1 MPKIIFTSRYMKAAP
16 AAQLANYVKY
26 IATREGVEKIDE
38 SKRELPATVAQKK
51 LIAQLLKDFPEAKNM
66 LEYEDFKRYP
76 TIGTASEFIST
87 VLEWNQDQLSDREN
101 YVDYLANRP
110 RVERVGEHGLF
121 TDAGTPVVI
130 SKVQEEV
137 KHHKGPVWTHVVSLR
152 REDAERLG
160 YDSGKQWRELLRS
173 KRAMLSKHMKIDSE
187 NLRWYAAF
195 HNESHHPHLHIMV
208 FSAKDNDGYLTGP
221 AIEAM
226 RSELAHSIFRQDFAN
241 LYEKQ
246 NQARADLKKEA
257 EKVMREL
264 LGQLEQGVL
273 VNPEIERRICQ
284 LADRLQKTKGKNVYG
299 YLKADVKKLVDQ
311 IIDEL
316 AKEPKVGKLY
326 QSWGEWNNQIL
337 QFYSNGHPP
346 LPPLSKQPQ
355 FKSIKNMVIA
365 EALQI
370 GSHHFIFDEEPEDQE
385 PEEQAQEE
393 LEPTE
398 LLQENGVA
406 KLPEEAETYETSV
419 EIYTPKREATSNT
432 YAGNQF
438 HVTWSKE
445 YREAQ
450 NSLYGSEEAEPDFE
464 RAFQLFQQEA
474 EKGNAL
480 AMYDLARIFADG
492 LGREADPNAAQNWYA
507 KALAAFMEAEFSA
520 KERQKS
526 YLQYRIGKMYAA
538 DLGTEHKVNCPEGAR
553 EGGLGRD
560 YGEAAEWFGRAV
572 RQNHKYDQYSLAGL
586 YYRGQGVE
594 QDYRQARNLYR
605 CSAEQENPYA
615 SYELAKMYR
624 DGIGAEPD
632 GQQAATYF
640 EAAFRGFLA
649 LESKSHDDKLQYRLG
664 QMLYTGTGTK
674 KEETKA
680 VEFWQKAARL
690 GNANAQYALAS
701 HWLKTGTGDLQ
712 QALEWIQK
720 AAEGEN
726 TAAMYSLGKL
736 YLEGEVVPP
745 DIKRAIELFEKA
757 ALKGH
762 DYAAYRLGRLYLS
775 GEKIEKNVELAM
787 EWFGQAAGANNSY
800 ALYTLGKLFLMGADV
815 PKDMEKS
822 IDYFKRA
829 AEGGN
834 KYAEFQLGKLYL
846 LGEDVPKNVE
856 EAITWLSSCAD
867 RGNQFAQ
874 YSLGKLYLCGREVSR
889 DREKAIPLLEEAA
902 AQGNIYAQFLL
913 DHLDLFQD
921 PSVFL
926 SATRLLHQLTKIF
939 QEEERREGAR
949 RISVDRKMR
958 RKIREKK
965 VVQGHKGDDHEPQ
978 ELLY

>member
-1 MPKIIFTSRYMKAAP
+1 
-16 AAQLANYVKY
+16 
-26 IATREGVEKIDE
+26 
-38 SKRELPATVAQKK
+38 
-51 LIAQLLKDFPEAKNM
+51 
-66 LEYEDFKRYP
+66 
-76 TIGTASEFIST
+76 
-87 VLEWNQDQLSDREN
+87 
-101 YVDYLANRP
+101 
-110 RVERVGEHGLF
+110 
-121 TDAGTPVVI
+121 
-130 SKVQEEV
+130 
-137 KHHKGPVWTHVVSLR
+137 
-152 REDAERLG
+152 
-160 YDSGKQWRELLRS
+160 
-173 KRAMLSKHMKIDSE
+173 
-187 NLRWYAAF
+187 
-195 HNESHHPHLHIMV
+195 MV
-208 FSAKDNDGYLTGP
+208 FSAKDNDGYLTEP

-241 LYEKQ
+241 IYEEQ

-257 EKVMREL
+257 EQVMKEL

-273 VNPEIERRICQ
+273 VNPEIERRICL
-284 LADRLQKTKGKNVYG
+284 LADRLQKTKGKKVYG

-311 IIDEL
+311 IVDEL
-316 AKEPKVGKLY
+316 AKAPGVEKLY
-326 QSWGEWNNQIL
+326 QAWGEWNNQIL
-337 QFYSNGHPP
+337 QFYSNNHLP

-419 EIYTPKREATSNT
+419 EIYTSKREATSNT

-492 LGREADPNAAQNWYA
+492 LGREADPNAAQNWDA

-538 DLGTEHKVNCPEGAR
+538 GLGTEHKVNCPEGAR

-572 RQNHKYDQYSLAGL
+572 RQNHKYAQYSLAGL

-745 DIKRAIELFEKA
+745 DIKHAIELFEKA

-834 KYAEFQLGKLYL
+834 EYAEFQLGKLYL

-913 DHLDLFQD
+913 DHLDSFQD

>member
-1 MPKIIFTSRYMKAAP
+1 MPKIIFTSRYMKDAP

-51 LIAQLLKDFPEAKNM
+51 LIAQLLKDFPEANNM
-66 LEYEDFKRYP
+66 LEYEDFKRHP

-121 TDAGTPVVI
+121 TDSGIPVVI
-130 SKVQEEV
+130 SKVQDEV
-137 KHHKGPVWTHVVSLR
+137 KNHQGPVWTHVVSLR
-152 REDAERLG
+152 REDAARLG

-173 KRAMLSKHMKIDSE
+173 KRAMLSKYMKIDSE

-195 HNESHHPHLHIMV
+195 HNESYHPHVHIMV
-208 FSAKDNDGYLTGP
+208 FSAKDNDGYLTEP

-241 LYEKQ
+241 LYEEQ
-246 NQARADLKKEA
+246 NQARVDLKKEA
-257 EKVMREL
+257 EQVMKEL

-273 VNPEIERRICQ
+273 VSPEIERRICL
-284 LADRLQKTKGKNVYG
+284 LAGRLQKTNGKKVYG

-311 IIDEL
+311 IVDEL
-316 AKEPKVGKLY
+316 AKEPGVEKLY
-326 QSWGEWNNQIL
+326 QTWGEWNNQIL
-337 QFYSNGHPP
+337 QFYSNRHPP
-346 LPPLSKQPQ
+346 LPPLSKHPQ
-355 FKSIKNMVIA
+355 FKSIKNMVIV

-370 GSHHFIFDEEPEDQE
+370 GSHHFIFDEEPEEQE

-393 LEPTE
+393 IELTE

-406 KLPEEAETYETSV
+406 ELPEEAESYEASL
-419 EIYTPKREATSNT
+419 EMNTPEREVASNS
-432 YAGNQF
+432 YVGNQSY
-438 HVTWSKE
+438 VKWSKE
-445 YREAQ
+445 YQEAR
-450 NSLYGSEEAEPDFE
+450 SCLYGSEETEPDFE

-480 AMYDLARIFADG
+480 AMYDLARMFADG
-492 LGREADPNAAQNWYA
+492 LGREADPNAAQDWYA
-507 KALAAFMEAEFSA
+507 KALVAFMEAESSA
-520 KERQKS
+520 KERQKP

-538 DLGTEHKVNCPEGAR
+538 GLGTEQ
-553 EGGLGRD
+553 D
-560 YGEAAEWFGRAV
+560 YGKAAEWFARAV
-572 RQNHKYDQYSLAGL
+572 RQNHKYAQYSLAGL

-594 QDYRQARNLYR
+594 QDYRKARNLYQ

-640 EAAFRGFLA
+640 EWAFQGFLA
-649 LESKSHDDKLQYRLG
+649 LEKKSHDDKLQYRLG
-664 QMLYTGTGTK
+664 QMFYTGTGTK

-736 YLEGEVVPP
+736 YLEGEGVPP
-745 DIKRAIELFEKA
+745 DLKRAIELFEKA

-787 EWFGQAAGANNSY
+787 EWLRQAAGANNSS
-800 ALYTLGKLFLMGADV
+800 ALYTLGKLFHMGEDA
-815 PKDMEKS
+815 PKDIRQAICYFEK
-822 IDYFKRA
+822 A

-834 KYAEFQLGKLYL
+834 EYAEFQLGKLYL

-856 EAITWLSSCAD
+856 EAITWLSRCAD

-874 YSLGKLYLCGREVSR
+874 YALGKLYLCGREVPR
-889 DREKAIPLLEEAA
+889 DREKAIPLLEAAA

-913 DHLDLFQD
+913 DHLDSFQD

-939 QEEERREGAR
+939 QEEERREGAK
-949 RISVDRKMR
+949 RIGVDRKMR

-965 VVQGHKGDDHEPQ
+965 VAQGHKGDDLEPQ

>member
-1 MPKIIFTSRYMKAAP
+1 M
-16 AAQLANYVKY
+16 
-26 IATREGVEKIDE
+26 
-38 SKRELPATVAQKK
+38 
-51 LIAQLLKDFPEAKNM
+51 
-66 LEYEDFKRYP
+66 
-76 TIGTASEFIST
+76 
-87 VLEWNQDQLSDREN
+87 
-101 YVDYLANRP
+101 DYLANRP

-121 TDAGTPVVI
+121 TDSRTPVVI

-152 REDAERLG
+152 REDAARLG
-160 YDSGKQWRELLRS
+160 YDSGKQWRDLLRS
-173 KRAMLSKHMKIDSE
+173 KRAMLSKYMKINSE

-195 HNESHHPHLHIMV
+195 HNESHHPHVHIMV
-208 FSAKDNDGYLTGP
+208 FSAKDNEGYLTEP

-241 LYEKQ
+241 LYEEQ

-257 EKVMREL
+257 EQVMKEL

-273 VNPEIERRICQ
+273 VNPEIERLICL
-284 LADRLQKTKGKNVYG
+284 LADRLRKTKGKKVYG

-311 IIDEL
+311 IVDEL
-316 AKEPKVGKLY
+316 AKEPGIEKLY
-326 QSWGEWNNQIL
+326 QTWGEWNNQIL
-337 QFYSNGHPP
+337 QFYSNRHPQ

-370 GSHHFIFDEEPEDQE
+370 GGHHFIFDEEPEEQE

-406 KLPEEAETYETSV
+406 ELPEEAETYEASL
-419 EIYTPKREATSNT
+419 EMNTPEREAISNS
-432 YAGNQF
+432 YVRNQSY
-438 HVTWSKE
+438 VKWSKE
-445 YREAQ
+445 YQEAR
-450 NSLYGSEEAEPDFE
+450 SCLYGSEETAPDFE

-480 AMYDLARIFADG
+480 AMYDLARMFADG
-492 LGREADPNAAQNWYA
+492 LGREADPNAAQEWYV
-507 KALAAFMEAEFSA
+507 KALAAFMEAESSS
-520 KERQKS
+520 KERQKP

-538 DLGTEHKVNCPEGAR
+538 GLGTEQ
-553 EGGLGRD
+553 D
-560 YGEAAEWFGRAV
+560 YGKAAEWFARAV
-572 RQNHKYDQYSLAGL
+572 RQNHKYAQYSLASL

-594 QDYRQARNLYR
+594 QDYRQARNLYQ

-624 DGIGAEPD
+624 DGIGTEPD
-632 GQQAATYF
+632 RQQADTYF
-640 EAAFRGFLA
+640 AWAFRGFLA
-649 LESKSHDDKLQYRLG
+649 LEKKSHDDKLQYRLG

-745 DIKRAIELFEKA
+745 DLKHAIELFEKA

-762 DYAAYRLGRLYLS
+762 DYAAYRLGHLYLS

-787 EWFGQAAGANNSY
+787 EWLRQAAGANNSN
-800 ALYTLGKLFLMGADV
+800 ALYTLGKLFLMGEDV
-815 PKDMEKS
+815 PKDIRQAICYFEK
-822 IDYFKRA
+822 A

-834 KYAEFQLGKLYL
+834 EYAEFQLGKLYL

-856 EAITWLSSCAD
+856 EAITWLSRCAD

-874 YSLGKLYLCGREVSR
+874 YALGKLYLCGRDVPR
-889 DREKAIPLLEEAA
+889 DREKAIPLLEAAA

-913 DHLDLFQD
+913 DHLDSFQD

-958 RKIREKK
+958 RKIWEKK
-965 VVQGHKGDDHEPQ
+965 VAQGHKGDDHEPQ

>member
-1 MPKIIFTSRYMKAAP
+1 MPKIIFTSRYMKDAP
-16 AAQLANYVKY
+16 DAQLVNYVKY
-26 IATREGVEKIDE
+26 IATREGVEKIDK
-38 SKRELPATVAQKK
+38 SKRELPATAAQKK
-51 LIAQLLKDFPEAKNM
+51 LVSQLLRDFSEAKNM
-66 LEYEDFKRYP
+66 LEHEDYKRRP
-76 TIGTASEFIST
+76 TIGAASEFIST
-87 VLEWNQDQLSDREN
+87 VLEWNQDRLSDREN

-121 TDAGTPVVI
+121 TDAGTPVVLY
-130 SKVQEEV
+130 KVQEEV
-137 KHHKGPVWTHVVSLR
+137 KNHQGPVWTHVVSLR
-152 REDAERLG
+152 REDAARLG

-195 HNESHHPHLHIMV
+195 HNESHHPHVHIMV
-208 FSAKDNDGYLTGP
+208 FSAKDNDGYLTEP

-241 LYEKQ
+241 LYEEQ

-257 EKVMREL
+257 EQVMKEL

-273 VNPEIERRICQ
+273 VNPEIERRICL
-284 LADRLQKTKGKNVYG
+284 LAGRLQKTNGKKVYG

-311 IIDEL
+311 IVDEL
-316 AKEPKVGKLY
+316 AKAPGVEKLY
-326 QSWGEWNNQIL
+326 QAWGEWNNQIL
-337 QFYSNGHPP
+337 QFYSNNRPP

-370 GSHHFIFDEEPEDQE
+370 GSHHFIFEEE
-385 PEEQAQEE
+385 PEEQAQKEI
-393 LEPTE
+393 EPIE
-398 LLQENGVA
+398 LLQENEVA
-406 KLPEEAETYETSV
+406 ELPEEAEMYKASLEINTS
-419 EIYTPKREATSNT
+419 EREATSNS
-432 YAGNQF
+432 YVGNQSYIK
-438 HVTWSKE
+438 WSKE
-445 YREAQ
+445 YQEAR
-450 NSLYGSEEAEPDFE
+450 SCLYGSEETAPDFE
-464 RAFQLFQQEA
+464 RAFQLFQREA

-480 AMYDLARIFADG
+480 AMYDLARMFADG
-492 LGREADPNAAQNWYA
+492 LGREADPVTAQDWYT
-507 KALAAFMEAEFSA
+507 KALAAFMEAESSA
-520 KERQKS
+520 KERQKP

-538 DLGTEHKVNCPEGAR
+538 GLGTEHKVNCPEGAR

-560 YGEAAEWFGRAV
+560 YGKAAEWFARAV
-572 RQNHKYDQYSLAGL
+572 RQNHKYAQYSLAGL

-594 QDYRQARNLYR
+594 QDYQQARNLYR

-624 DGIGAEPD
+624 DGIGMEPD
-632 GQQAATYF
+632 GQKAATYF
-640 EAAFRGFLA
+640 EWAFRGFLA

-664 QMLYTGTGTK
+664 QMFYTGTGTK

-690 GNANAQYALAS
+690 GNANAQYSLAS

-712 QALEWIQK
+712 QALEWIRK
-720 AAEGEN
+720 AAEGES

-745 DIKRAIELFEKA
+745 DIKRAIKLFENA

-775 GEKIEKNVELAM
+775 GEQIEKNVELAM
-787 EWFGQAAGANNSY
+787 EWLGQAAGANNSY

-815 PKDMEKS
+815 PKDIERS
-822 IDYFKRA
+822 IYYFKRA

-834 KYAEFQLGKLYL
+834 EYAEFQLGKLYL

-856 EAITWLSSCAD
+856 EAITWFSRCAG

-874 YSLGKLYLCGREVSR
+874 YVLGKLYLCGREVPK
-889 DREKAIPLLEEAA
+889 DREKAIPLLEAAA

-913 DHLDLFQD
+913 DHLDSFQD

-965 VVQGHKGDDHEPQ
+965 VAQGHKRDDLEPQ

>member
-1 MPKIIFTSRYMKAAP
+1 MPKIIFTSRYMKDAP

-51 LIAQLLKDFPEAKNM
+51 LIAQLLKDFPEANNM

-121 TDAGTPVVI
+121 TDAGIPVVI

-137 KHHKGPVWTHVVSLR
+137 KKYQGPIWTHVVSLR
-152 REDAERLG
+152 REDAARLG

-173 KRAMLSKHMKIDSE
+173 KRAMLSKYMKIDSE

-195 HNESHHPHLHIMV
+195 HNESHHPHVHIMV
-208 FSAKDNDGYLTGP
+208 FSAKDNEGYLTEP

-241 LYEKQ
+241 LYEEQ
-246 NQARADLKKEA
+246 NQARADLKKET
-257 EKVMREL
+257 EQVMKEL
-264 LGQLEQGVL
+264 VSQLEQREL
-273 VNPEIERRICQ
+273 VNPEIERLICQ
-284 LADRLQKTKGKNVYG
+284 LADRLRKTKGKKVYG

-311 IIDEL
+311 IVDEL
-316 AKEPKVGKLY
+316 AKEPGVEKLY
-326 QSWGEWNNQIL
+326 QTWGEWTNQIL
-337 QFYSNGHPP
+337 QFYSNSHPP

-370 GSHHFIFDEEPEDQE
+370 GSHHFIFDEEPEEQE
-385 PEEQAQEE
+385 PEEHAQEK
-393 LEPTE
+393 LESTE
-398 LLQENGVA
+398 LPQENEMDD
-406 KLPEEAETYETSV
+406 LPVEVETYEATL
-419 EIYTPKREATSNT
+419 EINAPEREATSNS
-432 YAGNQF
+432 YVGCQSY
-438 HVTWSKE
+438 VKWSKE
-445 YREAQ
+445 YQEARKC
-450 NSLYGSEEAEPDFE
+450 LYGSEETAPDFE

-480 AMYDLARIFADG
+480 AMYDLARMFADG
-492 LGREADPNAAQNWYA
+492 LGREADPNAAQDWYA
-507 KALAAFMEAEFSA
+507 KALAAFMEAESSA
-520 KERQKS
+520 KERQKP
-526 YLQYRIGKMYAA
+526 YLQYRIGKLYAA
-538 DLGTEHKVNCPEGAR
+538 GLGTEQ
-553 EGGLGRD
+553 D
-560 YGEAAEWFGRAV
+560 YGKAAEWFARAV
-572 RQNHKYDQYSLAGL
+572 RQNHKYAQYSLAGL

-594 QDYRQARNLYR
+594 QDYRQARNLYQ

-624 DGIGAEPD
+624 DGIGTEPN

-640 EAAFRGFLA
+640 EWAFQGFLA
-649 LESKSHDDKLQYRLG
+649 LEKKSHDDKLQYRLG
-664 QMLYTGTGTK
+664 QMLYTGTGTE
-674 KEETKA
+674 KEEIKA

-690 GNANAQYALAS
+690 GNANAQFALAS

-736 YLEGEVVPP
+736 YLEGQVVPT
-745 DIKRAIELFEKA
+745 DINRAIELFGKA
-757 ALKGH
+757 AMKGH

-775 GEKIEKNVELAM
+775 GEKIEKNIELAM
-787 EWFGQAAGANNSY
+787 EWLGQAAGASNPY
-800 ALYTLGKLFLMGADV
+800 ALYTLGKLFLIGEDV
-815 PKDMEKS
+815 PKDIRQALCYFEK
-822 IDYFKRA
+822 A

-834 KYAEFQLGKLYL
+834 EYAEFQLGKLYL

-856 EAITWLSSCAD
+856 EAITWLSKCAEH
-867 RGNQFAQ
+867 GNQFAQ
-874 YSLGKLYLCGREVSR
+874 YALGKLYLCGRDVPR
-889 DREKAIPLLEEAA
+889 DREKAIPLLEAAA
-902 AQGNIYAQFLL
+902 AQGNIYAKFLL
-913 DHLDLFQD
+913 DHLDSFQD

-965 VVQGHKGDDHEPQ
+965 VAQGHKGDDHEPQ

>member
-38 SKRELPATVAQKK
+38 SKRGLPATVAQKK
-51 LIAQLLKDFPEAKNM
+51 LIVQLLKDFPEAKNM
-66 LEYEDFKRYP
+66 LEYEDFKRCS
-76 TIGTASEFIST
+76 TIGTASEIISS

-121 TDAGTPVVI
+121 TDDGTPVVI

-152 REDAERLG
+152 REDAARLG

-195 HNESHHPHLHIMV
+195 HNESHHPHVHIMV
-208 FSAKDNDGYLTGP
+208 FSAKDNDGYLTEP

-241 LYEKQ
+241 LYEEQ

-257 EKVMREL
+257 EQVMKEL

-284 LADRLQKTKGKNVYG
+284 LADRLQKTKGKKVYG

-311 IIDEL
+311 IVDDL
-316 AKEPKVGKLY
+316 AKEPEVGKLY
-326 QSWGEWNNQIL
+326 QIWGEWNNQIL

-370 GSHHFIFDEEPEDQE
+370 GSHHFIFDAEPEEQE
-385 PEEQAQEE
+385 PEEQVQEE

-398 LLQENGVA
+398 LLQEKGMDE
-406 KLPEEAETYETSV
+406 LPEEAETYETSV
-419 EIYTPKREATSNT
+419 EINTPKRKATSNT
-432 YAGNQF
+432 NAGNQS
-438 HVTWSKE
+438 HVTWSNE
-445 YREAQ
+445 YREAR
-450 NSLYGSEEAEPDFE
+450 NCLYGSEEAEPDFE

-507 KALAAFMEAEFSA
+507 KALAAFMKAEFST
-520 KERQKS
+520 KERQKP
-526 YLQYRIGKMYAA
+526 YLQYRIGKMFAA
-538 DLGTEHKVNCPEGAR
+538 GLGTEQ
-553 EGGLGRD
+553 D
-560 YGEAAEWFGRAV
+560 YGEAAEWFARAV
-572 RQNHKYDQYSLAGL
+572 RQNHKYAQYSLAGL

-624 DGIGAEPD
+624 DGIGMEPD
-632 GQQAATYF
+632 GQKAANYF
-640 EAAFRGFLA
+640 EWAFRGFLA

-664 QMLYTGTGTK
+664 QMFYTGTGTK

-690 GNANAQYALAS
+690 GNANAQYSLAS

-736 YLEGEVVPP
+736 YLEGKVVPP
-745 DIKRAIELFEKA
+745 DINRAIELFGKA
-757 ALKGH
+757 AMKGH

-775 GEKIEKNVELAM
+775 GEKSEKNVELAM
-787 EWFGQAAGANNSY
+787 EWLGQAAGANNSY
-800 ALYTLGKLFLMGADV
+800 ALYTLGKLFLIGADL
-815 PKDMEKS
+815 PKDMERS
-822 IDYFKRA
+822 IYYFKRA

-834 KYAEFQLGKLYL
+834 EYAEFQLGKLYL
-846 LGEDVPKNVE
+846 LGEDVPKNAE
-856 EAITWLSSCAD
+856 EAITWFSRCAD

-874 YSLGKLYLCGREVSR
+874 YDLGKLYLCGREVPR
-889 DREKAIPLLEEAA
+889 DREKAIPLLEAAA

-913 DHLDLFQD
+913 DHLDSFQD

-939 QEEERREGAR
+939 QEEEQREGAR
-949 RISVDRKMR
+949 RISVDRKTR

-965 VVQGHKGDDHEPQ
+965 VAQGHKGDDHEPQ

>member
-1 MPKIIFTSRYMKAAP
+1 
-16 AAQLANYVKY
+16 
-26 IATREGVEKIDE
+26 
-38 SKRELPATVAQKK
+38 
-51 LIAQLLKDFPEAKNM
+51 
-66 LEYEDFKRYP
+66 
-76 TIGTASEFIST
+76 
-87 VLEWNQDQLSDREN
+87 
-101 YVDYLANRP
+101 
-110 RVERVGEHGLF
+110 
-121 TDAGTPVVI
+121 
-130 SKVQEEV
+130 
-137 KHHKGPVWTHVVSLR
+137 
-152 REDAERLG
+152 
-160 YDSGKQWRELLRS
+160 
-173 KRAMLSKHMKIDSE
+173 
-187 NLRWYAAF
+187 
-195 HNESHHPHLHIMV
+195 MV
-208 FSAKDNDGYLTGP
+208 FSAKDNDGYLTEP

-241 LYEKQ
+241 LYEEQ

-257 EKVMREL
+257 EQVMKEL

-273 VNPEIERRICQ
+273 VNPEIERLICL
-284 LADRLQKTKGKNVYG
+284 LADRLRKTKGKKVYG

-311 IIDEL
+311 IVDEL
-316 AKEPKVGKLY
+316 AKEPGIEKLY
-326 QSWGEWNNQIL
+326 QTWGEWNNQIL
-337 QFYSNGHPP
+337 QCYSNSHPP

-370 GSHHFIFDEEPEDQE
+370 GSHHFIFDEEPEEQE
-385 PEEQAQEE
+385 PEEQAQDE

-398 LLQENGVA
+398 LPQENGMDQ
-406 KLPEEAETYETSV
+406 LLEEAETYEALL
-419 EIYTPKREATSNT
+419 EINMPEREATSNS
-432 YAGNQF
+432 YVGNQSYAK
-438 HVTWSKE
+438 WSNE
-445 YREAQ
+445 YREAR
-450 NSLYGSEEAEPDFE
+450 NCLYGSEETEPNFE

-480 AMYDLARIFADG
+480 AMYDLARMFADG
-492 LGREADPNAAQNWYA
+492 LGREADPNAAQEWYV
-507 KALAAFMEAEFSA
+507 KALAAFMEAESSS
-520 KERQKS
+520 KERQKP

-538 DLGTEHKVNCPEGAR
+538 GLGTEQ
-553 EGGLGRD
+553 D
-560 YGEAAEWFGRAV
+560 YGKAAEWFARAV
-572 RQNHKYDQYSLAGL
+572 RQNHKYAQYSLAGL

-594 QDYRQARNLYR
+594 QDYRQARNLYQ

-624 DGIGAEPD
+624 DGIGTEPD
-632 GQQAATYF
+632 RQKADTYF
-640 EAAFRGFLA
+640 AWAFRGFLA
-649 LESKSHDDKLQYRLG
+649 LEKKSHDDKLQYRLG
-664 QMLYTGTGTK
+664 QMLYTGTGTE

-712 QALEWIQK
+712 RALEWIQK

-745 DIKRAIELFEKA
+745 DLKHAIELFEKA
-757 ALKGH
+757 AMKEH

-775 GEKIEKNVELAM
+775 GEKNEKNVELAM
-787 EWFGQAAGANNSY
+787 EWLGQAAGANNSY
-800 ALYTLGKLFLMGADV
+800 ALYTLGKLFLTGEDA
-815 PKDMEKS
+815 PKDIERS

-834 KYAEFQLGKLYL
+834 EYAEFQLGKLYL

-856 EAITWLSSCAD
+856 EAITWLSRCAEH
-867 RGNQFAQ
+867 GNQFAQ
-874 YSLGKLYLCGREVSR
+874 YALGKLYLCGREIPR
-889 DREKAIPLLEEAA
+889 DREKAIPLLEAAA

-913 DHLDLFQD
+913 DHLDSFQD

-965 VVQGHKGDDHEPQ
+965 VAQGHKGDDHEPQ